1 MSEDQVL
8 RIERTYEAPAE
19 AVFDAWTSE
28 EVLRRWWRAERDW
41 ETPEALV
48 EPRVGGAIRNPRR
61 SSDGADHGAR
71 GTYTE
76 IERPRRLAFTW
87 TWDGSERE
95 TLVEVDFAERDGAT
109 TVTFTHR
116 GLADEESVRSHEY
129 GWGNV
134 LAELGRYLDGEDER
148 PS

>member
-1 MSEDQVL
+1 VRVDGETL
-8 RIERTYEAPAE
+8 RIERVYQAPAE

-41 ETPEALV
+41 ETPEAMV
-48 EPRVGGAIRNPRR
+48 EPRVGGRIRILMRGA
-61 SSDGADHGAR
+61 DGADHGAR

-76 IERPRRLAFTW
+76 VERPTRLAFTW

-95 TLVEVDFAERDGAT
+95 TLIEVDFAESGGAT

-129 GWGNV
+129 GWGNI
-134 LAELGRYLDGEDER
+134 LDELGRYLGG

>member
-1 MSEDQVL
+1 VIAGETL

-41 ETPEALV
+41 ETPEAQV
-48 EPRVGGAIRNPRR
+48 EVWVGGAIRIVMRGA
-61 SSDGADHGAR
+61 DGAAHGAR

-76 IERPRRLAFTW
+76 VDRPRRLVFTW
-87 TWDGSERE
+87 TWDSSERE
-95 TLVEVDFAERDGAT
+95 TLIEIEFAETAGAT
-109 TVTFTHR
+109 TVTFTHS

-129 GWGNV
+129 GWSNI
-134 LAELGRYLDGEDER
+134 LAELGRYLEDGG
-148 PS
+148 